1 MKHRV
6 ARLGVVVGLIAAA
19 AVVSAQR
26 GGGRGGGGPQ
36 PAQSPQQSAPI
47 DLTGYWVSI
56 VNEDWRWRM
65 VTPPKGDVA
74 SVPINAEGRKIAQSW
89 DPKLDGSCLAYGA
102 AGLMRMPTRLNITWE
117 NDRTLKID
125 TDAGVQT
132 RRLLFERPASPPPPS
147 LQGLSIAEW
156 ERPGA
161 GGRGGGG
168 FGGGG
173 AGAPPD
179 PPPVPAGAPAGD
191 GRGGAGRGGAGAP
204 PGPPPAPA
212 GAPAGD
218 GRGGAGRGG
227 AGRGGRGG
235 AGGGALKVT
244 TTNLSGGWLRRNGV
258 PYSDGATM
266 TEYFDR
272 FAVPGGDEWLVV
284 TTVVSDPKYL
294 TQEFV
299 TSSHFKKEADGAKK
313 WDPTPCK
320 P

>member
-6 ARLGVVVGLIAAA
+6 ARLGVVVGVVAAA

-26 GGGRGGGGPQ
+26 GGGPGGGA
-36 PAQSPQQSAPI
+36 AQSPQQSAPI

-74 SVPINAEGRKIAQSW
+74 SVPINPEGRKIAESW

-132 RRLLFERPASPPPPS
+132 RRLLFERPASPPAPS

-156 ERPGA
+156 ERPGGG
-161 GGRGGGG
+161 GGRGG
-168 FGGGG
+168 
-173 AGAPPD
+173 
-179 PPPVPAGAPAGD
+179 
-191 GRGGAGRGGAGAP
+191 GGAGAP

-227 AGRGGRGG
+227 RAGAGPPARGGN
-235 AGGGALKVT
+235 LKVT

-258 PYSDGATM
+258 PYSEAATM

-272 FAVPGGDEWLVV
+272 FAAPGGDEWLVV

-299 TSSHFKKEADGAKK
+299 TSTHFKKEADGAK

>member
-6 ARLGVVVGLIAAA
+6 ARLGVVVGVVAAV

-26 GGGRGGGGPQ
+26 GGGRGGGAPQ

-74 SVPINAEGRKIAQSW
+74 SVPINAEGRRIAESW

-132 RRLLFERPASPPPPS
+132 RRLLFERPASPPAPS

-156 ERPGA
+156 ERPG
-161 GGRGGGG
+161 GGGARGGGGG
-168 FGGGG
+168 FGGFGG
-173 AGAPPD
+173 
-179 PPPVPAGAPAGD
+179 
-191 GRGGAGRGGAGAP
+191 GGGGAGAP

-227 AGRGGRGG
+227 RGG
-235 AGGGALKVT
+235 AGQGPRTGSLKVV

-294 TQEFV
+294 AQEFV
-299 TSSHFKKEADGAKK
+299 TSTHFKKEADGAKK